1 MRHPLYTLLLL
12 SLAIPRLFAAS
23 ETNAEPAKT
32 ATPAPVKAAVT
43 PAPAPAPAAESVK
56 AAPAIVPAAAPKQAA
71 APVAVTA
78 PAAVP
83 APAED
88 GATKTVAKGSE
99 NEDSDGE
106 KDSSEPTETEKP
118 ADPRFERYKTIMDR
132 MPFGPEPANFD
143 PDGNNSRGAGGA
155 GNVDEAALEAQLS
168 EEAQRILASVRVSA
182 LNVTPS
188 GKVAVGFTDSS
199 QQPAVTY
206 YMKVGESRNGWSVKD
221 ADMKAMTV
229 TLEKDGVEATMKLG
243 EGSDGSKGGK
253 GPSGAAGRMGGGR
266 PMMGGMGRGTGGMGR
281 GMGGGMG
288 MRMGGMRGMGGMT
301 SAGGGMNGAP
311 PANETG
317 SDALA
322 RLRARRAQKEAER
335 QAENA
340 RISAAA
346 ELARQ
351 EAAAEREKAAAER
364 EKAAA
369 AREQQMEAIRQIQ
382 EEMRRRREAEEQQ
395 KAEAQQQQQQQP
407 QPES

>member
-12 SLAIPRLFAAS
+12 SFAATRLFAAS
-23 ETNAEPAKT
+23 ETNAEPAK
-32 ATPAPVKAAVT
+32 AAVPAPVKAV
-43 PAPAPAPAAESVK
+43 APAPDPVPAAAPVK
-56 AAPAIVPAAAPKQAA
+56 AAPAATPASVPSP
-71 APVAVTA
+71 AVDGTA
-78 PAAVP
+78 KA
-83 APAED
+83 
-88 GATKTVAKGSE
+88 VAKGSE
-99 NEDSDGE
+99 DEGSDEE

-143 PDGNNSRGAGGA
+143 PDGNNSRGAGSA
-155 GNVDEAALEAQLS
+155 GEMDEAALEAQLS

-182 LNVTPS
+182 LNVTPG
-188 GKVAVGFTDSS
+188 GKVAVGFVDSS

-206 YMKVGESRNGWSVKD
+206 YMKVGETRNGWSVKD
-221 ADMKAMTV
+221 ADMKSMTV

-243 EGSDGSKGGK
+243 EGSDGSKDGKKGG
-253 GPSGAAGRMGGGR
+253 AMAGRG
-266 PMMGGMGRGTGGMGR
+266 

-288 MRMGGMRGMGGMT
+288 GRGRPSFGGGMMPGMGMRGMRGMGGM
-301 SAGGGMNGAP
+301 GGMGGMPSAAAGANGAP
-311 PANETG
+311 PPNETG

-322 RLRARRAQKEAER
+322 RLRMRRAQKEAER

-395 KAEAQQQQQQQP
+395 KAEAQQQQQQQQQ
-407 QPES
+407 QPEPPEA

>member
-1 MRHPLYTLLLL
+1 ML
-12 SLAIPRLFAAS
+12 
-23 ETNAEPAKT
+23 
-32 ATPAPVKAAVT
+32 
-43 PAPAPAPAAESVK
+43 
-56 AAPAIVPAAAPKQAA
+56 VPKRSDDDDD
-71 APVAVTA
+71 
-78 PAAVP
+78 
-83 APAED
+83 E
-88 GATKTVAKGSE
+88 
-99 NEDSDGE
+99 EDSSKDAE
-106 KDSSEPTETEKP
+106 KEKLP
-118 ADPRFERYKTIMDR
+118 DQRFERYKTIMDR
-132 MPFGPEPANFD
+132 MPFGPEPAGFD
-143 PDGNNSRGAGGA
+143 PDSGSRGAGGA
-155 GNVDEAALEAQLS
+155 DAIDPNAIQQQLS

-221 ADMKAMTV
+221 ADVKAMTV

-253 GPSGAAGRMGGGR
+253 GPSGVAGRMGGGR
-266 PMMGGMGRGTGGMGR
+266 PMMGGMGRGMGGGMMGR
-281 GMGGGMG
+281 GMG
-288 MRMGGMRGMGGMT
+288 RGSGGMT
-301 SAGGGMNGAP
+301 SAGGMNGMP

-340 RISAAA
+340 RVTAAA

>member
-1 MRHPLYTLLLL
+1 M
-12 SLAIPRLFAAS
+12 
-23 ETNAEPAKT
+23 
-32 ATPAPVKAAVT
+32 
-43 PAPAPAPAAESVK
+43 
-56 AAPAIVPAAAPKQAA
+56 
-71 APVAVTA
+71 
-78 PAAVP
+78 
-83 APAED
+83 D

-155 GNVDEAALEAQLS
+155 GDVDEAALEAQLS

-182 LNVTPS
+182 LNMTPS
-188 GKVAVGFTDSS
+188 GKVAVGFIDSS

-266 PMMGGMGRGTGGMGR
+266 PMMGGMGRGMGGMGR
-281 GMGGGMG
+281 GMGGMGAGMGGGMG

-351 EAAAEREKAAAER
+351 EAQAEREKAAAER
-364 EKAAA
+364 ERAAA

-395 KAEAQQQQQQQP
+395 KAEAQQQQQQQQP

>member
-1 MRHPLYTLLLL
+1 MRHTLHTLLML
-12 SLAIPRLFAAS
+12 SLAAPRLFAAA
-23 ETNAEPAKT
+23 ETNAEPAK
-32 ATPAPVKAAVT
+32 AAAAV
-43 PAPAPAPAAESVK
+43 PAKA
-56 AAPAIVPAAAPKQAA
+56 AAPASAAVAAPAK
-71 APVAVTA
+71 AV

-83 APAED
+83 VADGLAAPAPK
-88 GATKTVAKGSE
+88 ATDKAADDAG
-99 NEDSDGE
+99 GE
-106 KDSSEPTETEKP
+106 KNSSGAAAEEKP
-118 ADPRFERYKTIMDR
+118 EDPRFERYKTIMDR

-143 PDGNNSRGAGGA
+143 PDSGSRGAGG
-155 GNVDEAALEAQLS
+155 DAADPAAMQAQLS
-168 EEAQRILASVRVSA
+168 EEAQRILAAVRVSA

-188 GKVAVGFTDSS
+188 GKVAVGFVDSS

-221 ADMKAMTV
+221 ADVKAMTV

-243 EGSDGSKGGK
+243 EGSDGGNSKGGK
-253 GPSGAAGRMGGGR
+253 GLSAAAGRVAGGR
-266 PMMGGMGRGTGGMGR
+266 PMAGR
-281 GMGGGMG
+281 GMMPGAGA
-288 MRMGGMRGMGGMT
+288 RMRGMGGAA
-301 SAGGGMNGAP
+301 SAGGANGMP

-322 RLRARRAQKEAER
+322 RLRARRAQREAER

-340 RISAAA
+340 RMTAAA

-395 KAEAQQQQQQQP
+395 KAEAQRQQQQP